1 MTPPP
6 TTADQTTQAGTPNEL
21 IALASG
27 ERHVSRQRN
36 SPNGSG
42 QEVGI
47 AGKATADTDAGAAG
61 ARPATSTDLGCDITA
76 IVVAPRRVA
85 QAGERP
91 HNRDVVGARRWIKRA
106 LLGVLALGATVG
118 CAGRPLS
125 KPDGSTGASGV
136 GGVLGAAGG
145 EAAGTQGLDT
155 CSADA
160 DCPPIECAIAPC
172 SRAICA
178 LGDDGFH
185 HCTAHLPVG
194 SCQPDDPS
202 CCAGDVNCPS
212 GQSCLAGSPR
222 SFRVAEALGEVAIP
236 ALATF
241 ASPTLIAWRQPT
253 LRAPIV
259 IHAFAPPAPAEATRT
274 AHEVPAVRAFSGSSR
289 SSRRPGP
296 ASLQACSVATRTTP
310 AVPVPTVL
318 AIRTRWRVCQTGS
331 RVQAAS
337 TVLIRESRWAFERVG
352 DWSSP

>member
-1 MTPPP
+1 MHASSLTPPP
-6 TTADQTTQAGTPNEL
+6 AAADQTTPARTPNEL
-21 IALASG
+21 IALAAG

-36 SPNGSG
+36 SPDGSG

-47 AGKATADTDAGAAG
+47 AGKATADTDAGADG

-76 IVVAPRRVA
+76 IVIAPRRGA

-91 HNRDVVGARRWIKRA
+91 HNLDVAGARRWIKRA

-125 KPDGSTGASGV
+125 KPDGNTGASGV

-145 EAAGTQGLDT
+145 ESAGTQGRDT

-212 GQSCLAGSPR
+212 GQSCLAGSPQVLPRCGGIARGGNSCVSDFCQSDADCVATTNLTCTDSHPRVCASSSCR
-222 SFRVAEALGEVAIP
+222 SNADCTRGPGGACVLGFVTFVTQAGP
-236 ALATF
+236 CLAPSMF
-241 ASPTLIAWRQPT
+241 CRYSNDACR
-253 LRAPIV
+253 
-259 IHAFAPPAPAEATRT
+259 
-274 AHEVPAVRAFSGSSR
+274 SGSDCAGYPDKVACLPNGLSG
-289 SSRRPGP
+289 PGCVDSP
-296 ASLQACSVATRTTP
+296 DP
-310 AVPVPTVL
+310 GVPVGL
-318 AIRTRWRVCQTGS
+318 
-331 RVQAAS
+331 
-337 TVLIRESRWAFERVG
+337 
-352 DWSSP
+352 